1 MPANDMKTKILYVRE
16 KCYTIARRSYDVVNK
31 AGVIPILTL
40 FRPSFRCRLSS
51 ACNCDDHVQL
61 CASLRPHIKNKS
73 FTYSTMINAKRLPRN
88 ADSSEI
94 QL

>member
-1 MPANDMKTKILYVRE
+1 MPANDMKTNILYVRE
-16 KCYTIARRSYDVVNK
+16 KCYTIARRSYDGVVP
-31 AGVIPILTL
+31 VLTL

-51 ACNCDDHVQL
+51 ACNCDDHVKL
-61 CASLRPHIKNKS
+61 CASLRPQFKNKS

-88 ADSSEI
+88 AENSEI